1 MRCIVDNTDFKKIF
15 EQEDFNNPN
24 VAYSEQKRKL
34 SVKIIALITVVCIF
48 LMGAVF
54 AVGIVI
60 GANTG
65 MKNDMPLMQEA
76 YEIMKKYYYKDIS
89 WDEFQEVAA
98 SAFAGSLDNFSGI
111 VKVDGDDMSSGTY
124 GISISST
131 IYNEH
136 IITFVEPDSAAWTSK
151 AIYKFNDDL
160 SVDGSFNAESNK
172 IYIDEGD
179 KIYGVIVEDEDES
192 GETKE
197 YIYRLENANAQYMRQ
212 IVSQYDEAIF
222 IVKKYIGGEQYAD
235 GYYGF
240 YMAKKD
246 PSDRTAYYYNYT
258 DEVGIIKVLE
268 FSENTTIDFAECVDK
283 FIADGNKKL
292 ILDLR
297 NNGGGNSTTLEYMA
311 QFLLN
316 NPKGESLPLIKLVS
330 NAGNGKQESNLVYSS
345 KEDYANPNNPYTAFP
360 IAKKVQGFEVVVLC
374 NGGSASASE
383 ALIGALQYYND
394 AKIVG
399 TKTYGKGVA
408 QKVFLL
414 STGDYLY
421 VTNGTYYVPTAD
433 ENGNMVWE
441 KCIHGEGFTPL
452 EENIVTDRL
461 VAYEQDA
468 CTARAMEILGY

>member
-1 MRCIVDNTDFKKIF
+1 MDLKKIF
-15 EQEDFNNPN
+15 EQEDFSNPN
-24 VAYSEQKRKL
+24 IAPKRKL
-34 SVKIIALITVVCIF
+34 SVKIIALITVICI
-48 LMGAVF
+48 LLVGASF

-76 YEIMKKYYYKDIS
+76 YELMKKYYYKDIS
-89 WDEFQEVAA
+89 WDEFQEIAA

-111 VKVDGDDMSSGTY
+111 VKVDNGETTSGSY

-136 IITFVEPDSAAWTSK
+136 VITFVEPESSAWNSMAYYRFK
-151 AIYKFNDDL
+151 EDL
-160 SVDGSFNAESNK
+160 SVDESFDPKAANVFIN
-172 IYIDEGD
+172 EGD
-179 KIYGVIVEDEDES
+179 KIYGFIVEDEDEN
-192 GETKE
+192 GEIGE
-197 YIYRLENANAQYMRQ
+197 YIYRVENASAQYMRQ
-212 IVSQYDEAIF
+212 IVGEHDEAIF
-222 IVKKYIGGEQYAD
+222 IVKKYIGNNQYSD

-240 YMAKKD
+240 YMSKQA
-246 PSDRTAYYYNYT
+246 PSGKTAYYYKYT

-268 FSENTTIDFAECVDK
+268 FSENTTIDFAECVNQFLNND
-283 FIADGNKKL
+283 NKKL

-316 NPKGESLPLIKLVS
+316 NPNNEELPLIKLVS

-345 KEDYANPNNPYTAFP
+345 KVDYANPENPYAAYP
-360 IAKKVQGFEVVVLC
+360 IANVVAGFEVVVLC

-399 TKTYGKGVA
+399 TQTYGKGVA
-408 QKVFLL
+408 QKVFML

-433 ENGNMVWE
+433 GSGKMVWE
-441 KCIHGEGFTPL
+441 KCIHGEGFTPS

-461 VAYEQDA
+461 VAYSKDA
-468 CTARAMEILGY
+468 CTKRAMEILGY